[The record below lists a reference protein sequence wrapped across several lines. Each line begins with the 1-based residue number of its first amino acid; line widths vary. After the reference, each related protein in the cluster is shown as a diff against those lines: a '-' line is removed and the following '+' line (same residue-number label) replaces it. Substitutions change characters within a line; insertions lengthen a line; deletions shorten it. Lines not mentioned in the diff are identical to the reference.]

1 MPNLFVDTIT
11 GLPVAA
17 SDTAKR
23 FLAGGIFGKGNIF
36 DLREPAPKTYKSA
49 LEQGIASRAENLRNQ
64 FSRENMVENAM
75 NFSPMGM
82 ASVSKTVAPK
92 VFKGFKDLSTRI
104 LEDLK
109 GRSTVSKQYISD
121 LTNQGA
127 LKQAERDI
135 VRNVLDAHPDVVDV
149 NKFAGDVKNELLPL
163 KVRDRE
169 ITSGGGSRNI
179 GRYENITL
187 PDEIKGDV
195 MNYGERIYESP
206 IKTGAGDVHFGHLD
220 KDVGGYFGH
229 TRIEDMADNK
239 TRRVIEVQSDL
250 YQKGNLENELLS
262 EKTKYGYAREF
273 AKNKEIDLA
282 DKKSS
287 RAKEMSKLQQ
297 YNDPTA
303 HFRMVRE
310 EIKKA
315 SQDGKTK
322 LQFPTGETAMKIE
335 GLGVENN
342 WHYATTGDRILPNS
356 NLKVGNEL
364 LQGIGPRSDSWI
376 ITDVLGD
383 GKFKAIS
390 KKDLIHD
397 AAAYKSGKSESMIV
411 GGNKMYY
418 RNADIETFDISGK
431 VDTNNPIYRFYEKDL
446 GRYLQKFGG
455 QTVTDSKG
463 VTWNELPITKE
474 MANKPVLAFGK
485 STIGT
490 ILGSAGAA
498 TAGVSLF
505 SSNKTHYEAPKKEEM
520 SIYKIKDRP
529 VEVKDDEIKDLG
541 AVAFG
546 EAGNNIDEIRMVM
559 NVAINRA
566 NQGNGDVFKELSKK
580 GKSRPEFQAYGGKQY
595 NDFMTDNLDFV
606 SKKKAALVNQVL
618 NEIKNGT
625 LVDNTDGATYFSHGD
640 DGKLRTF
647 KNLFDNINH
656 SR

>member
-36 DLREPAPKTYKSA
+36 DLRESAPKTYKSA

-229 TRIEDMADNK
+229 TRIEDMADSK

-250 YQKGNLENELLS
+250 YQKGNLEDSIESFRKADEAGTTHHEGYNPKL
-262 EKTKYGYAREF
+262 EKKLNKQGYVEQARLE
-273 AKNKEIDLA
+273 
-282 DKKSS
+282 
-287 RAKEMSKLQQ
+287 Q

-315 SQDGKTK
+315 AQDGKTK

-335 GLGVENN
+335 GLGETQR
-342 WHYATTGDRILPNS
+342 WFETP
-356 NLKVGNEL
+356 K
-364 LQGIGPRSDSWI
+364 
-376 ITDVLGD
+376 ITDKGTWMD
-383 GKFKAIS
+383 
-390 KKDLIHD
+390 KKLVPD
-397 AAAYKSGKSESMIV
+397 
-411 GGNKMYY
+411 
-418 RNADIETFDISGK
+418 
-431 VDTNNPIYRFYEKDL
+431 
-446 GRYLQKFGG
+446 
-455 QTVTDSKG
+455 
-463 VTWNELPITKE
+463 
-474 MANKPVLAFGK
+474 
-485 STIGT
+485 
-490 ILGSAGAA
+490 
-498 TAGVSLF
+498 
-505 SSNKTHYEAPKKEEM
+505 
-520 SIYKIKDRP
+520 KDR
-529 VEVKDDEIKDLG
+529 
-541 AVAFG
+541 
-546 EAGNNIDEIRMVM
+546 
-559 NVAINRA
+559 
-566 NQGNGDVFKELSKK
+566 
-580 GKSRPEFQAYGGKQY
+580 KS
-595 NDFMTDNLDFV
+595 V
-606 SKKKAALVNQVL
+606 V
-618 NEIKNGT
+618 
-625 LVDNTDGATYFSHGD
+625 
-640 DGKLRTF
+640 
-647 KNLFDNINH
+647 
-656 SR
+656 